1 VPLVLENPEEYRVCR
16 LRKTPGEHMKSI
28 AILPLALVLA
38 TTCAIGQDTLTHTGG
53 SQAALTWSH
62 RSVDAAHCPVGLEAN
77 HGGFFIE
84 RNVQEDRGPWAYG
97 DVPPAALNQRIHL
110 TMTNLLAQD
119 IVDAQ
124 ITVRGLSDK
133 WRVVPLANASDAPDL
148 RKTIDVAL
156 VVKGNRSASRDLA
169 LSRFTAVTAID
180 VNSVTY
186 ADGSSWKASSPGA
199 CSIAPDPFMLV
210 SAAR

>member
-1 VPLVLENPEEYRVCR
+1 
-16 LRKTPGEHMKSI
+16 MKSI
-28 AILPLALVLA
+28 AILPLTIVFA
-38 TTCAIGQDTLTHTGG
+38 TTCAIGQDALTHAGG

-77 HGGFFIE
+77 HGSFFME
-84 RNVQEDRGPWAYG
+84 RNVKEDRGPWAYG
-97 DVPPAALNQRIHL
+97 DAPPAALNQRIHL
-110 TMTNLLAQD
+110 TMTNLLPQE
-119 IVDAQ
+119 IVNAQ
-124 ITVRGLSDK
+124 ITVHGLSDK
-133 WRVVPLANASDAPDL
+133 WRAVPLANASDAPDL

-156 VVKGNRSASRDLA
+156 VVKGNGRASRDLA

-180 VNSVTY
+180 VNSVSY
-186 ADGSSWKASSPGA
+186 ADGSSWNAPSPGA